1 MRLFEIL
8 LNDQT
13 FIAQTDGKQFRIVF
27 NILIDF
33 GGYTSYMD
41 LAIYNLSQETSAKI
55 FENESNIGLRAGYD
69 NSIDYLFKGAI
80 RNVFKERNGPDVI
93 TRIIARGGTSFDKP
107 TINRTFDKNANIV
120 EIIRACCSSI
130 GYPVIMDDTQFEDV
144 DPYIRGKVL
153 SGDPR
158 RYLDELA
165 KTHGFSYVIDNN
177 RINVVRNNSYR
188 DGSPHVVSEATG
200 MEGIPEITETGCDV
214 NVRLNPK
221 IKIGGR
227 IDVKSEFRTFNFS
240 NLYYQDIPP
249 NAGSGIYRIFKL
261 EHGGDSWGDQWT
273 TKITGFR

>member
-1 MRLFEIL
+1 MRLFEVL
-8 LNDQT
+8 LNDQS
-13 FIAQTDGKQFRIVF
+13 FISETTGKQFRIVF

-33 GGYTSYMD
+33 GGYNTFLD
-41 LAIYNLSQETSAKI
+41 LAIYNLSQDTASKLYENETS
-55 FENESNIGLRAGYD
+55 IGLRAGYEE
-69 NSIDYLFKGAI
+69 SIDYLFKGAI

-93 TRIIARGGTSFDKP
+93 TRVIARGGTSFNKP
-107 TINRTFDKNANIV
+107 TINQTFDKNANIV

-130 GYPVIMDDTQFEDV
+130 GYPVIIDDSQFSDV
-144 DPYIRGKVL
+144 QPYIRGKVL

-165 KTHGFSYVIDNN
+165 QTHGFSYVIDND
-177 RINVVRNNSYR
+177 RINVVRNDSYR
-188 DGSPHVVSEATG
+188 DGSPHIVSERTG

-227 IDVKSEFRTFNFS
+227 IDVQSEFRTFNFS
-240 NLYYQDIPP
+240 NLYYQDIPAK
-249 NAGSGIYRIFKL
+249 AGSGVYRIFKL
-261 EHGGDSWGDQWT
+261 EHVGDSWGDNWT